1 MSFSNKSPSIQSY
14 VSPLASNKENKTPIP
29 PNTNANKTVSS
40 SGSSK
45 TQLVTPS
52 SSEILNVAQRI
63 LSKRQSNSAITPS
76 NSASST
82 SGQDQQISLSVKS
95 IKSKFENIGKENSDS
110 GGSIVNTVPMT
121 PRSIIKKFEEMLK
134 DGSQNNPLNG
144 SIAPAG
150 SISSSNSVSSLK
162 GASISKASASKT
174 ANNNIT
180 PACIPKP
187 IKVVGAQDS
196 TDLGSDHITPKS
208 IIKKFEQLS
217 KAEAA
222 TAAAISQSVEQPAAK
237 KAKESNASA
246 TGSYCA
252 TLTYVSS
259 MVVSSEDNLNK
270 LKDFDDE
277 EEAIYEELSSS
288 LTAKNEQEQA
298 WVIIKIFSLITIE
311 IEFKICILI
320 SIRVFWF

>member
-14 VSPLASNKENKTPIP
+14 VSPLANKENKTPIP
-29 PNTNANKTVSS
+29 PSSANKGVSS
-40 SGSSK
+40 SGTSK

-63 LSKRQSNSAITPS
+63 LSKRQSNSAISPS
-76 NSASST
+76 
-82 SGQDQQISLSVKS
+82 DQQSSSLSVKS
-95 IKSKFENIGKENSDS
+95 IKSKFENFGKENPDA
-110 GGSIVNTVPMT
+110 GSSAVVSTVPMT

-144 SIAPAG
+144 SMAPAG

-162 GASISKASASKT
+162 GASTRASASKT
-174 ANNNIT
+174 ANTSNIT

-187 IKVVGAQDS
+187 VKAAGDQDT
-196 TDLGSDHITPKS
+196 TDLGSDRITPKS

-217 KAEAA
+217 KADAA
-222 TAAAISQSVEQPAAK
+222 LAAASQPVEQPAAK

-270 LKDFDDE
+270 LKDFED

-298 WVIIKIFSLITIE
+298 WVIIQIFSLITIA
-311 IEFKICILI
+311 IEFKI
-320 SIRVFWF
+320 FF